1 MSGRD
6 RIARAVTVRGMV
18 QGVWFRDSCRR
29 VALAAGVSGW
39 VRNEPDGSVAA
50 VLEGAP
56 TEVERVIEW
65 MRRGPRRA
73 AVEEIEVAVIEPA
86 GLGDFV
92 VR

>member
-1 MSGRD
+1 MSGPD